1 MTPYMR
7 FHPDLSRQVFLT
19 LVGYWELDVV
29 EVPQQYY
36 DVCYPLP
43 SPPSTRKPIGYC
55 INMNH
60 R

>member
-43 SPPSTRKPIGYC
+43 SPPFNT
-55 INMNH
+55 
-60 R
+60 